1 MKIINKILLS
11 VFGLIV
17 LAACDKDGDLIY
29 MTGLKSGNLAATETN
44 IVLSQEVDDNIVTSL
59 AWSTSNLVVSD
70 TTASA
75 PNVLSVTLQVSLSE
89 DFAIKTEI
97 TETSLSA
104 AFTGSALNT
113 LAKNLGA
120 TPGEAT
126 PVYFR
131 IKQSIASN
139 EDPVYSNIV
148 TITVTPYQIDM
159 SVGYIL
165 NSKSEDTGITL
176 YSAES
181 NGKYLGF
188 IGATAWYNFYLKEGD
203 KTTWGNYGED
213 GHVFVLSSNDS
224 KWSCWFPGQ
233 GGCYYVDLNTISSTW
248 SALYIP
254 TLTLTGDLKGDMTYD
269 RSHNKWYYN
278 YTASKTGTITV
289 QISGTGAQYN
299 TITGTTDASAISTA
313 ISFAQSGENITFGT
327 GNATNIQ
334 INVKKT
340 GKVALVLDLSNPKS
354 YSCTVTDAISDN
366 TVSRQ
371 LWISGIDDGNN
382 GGSWTF
388 DNYLTLYDED
398 NLAYATVL
406 NVNSLYG
413 YQFYTAEED
422 WSSNYGTSDG
432 TSASG
437 TLVAA
442 GGNIPAP
449 TAGLYL
455 FDASI
460 TNLTYALTAV
470 TNVSYAGFNDDW
482 TMVALTAS
490 SEAPTTFTGTVTI
503 SKASQSGF
511 KIYLN
516 NSWDYF
522 FGGSNGSLSYKGN
535 GITDDATL
543 ATGIYILTVDLAK
556 QTYTLSN

>member
-1 MKIINKILLS
+1 MKIINKIFLL
-11 VFGLIV
+11 VFGLVV
-17 LAACDKDGDLIY
+17 LTNCDKDEDLIY
-29 MTGLKSGNLAATETN
+29 MTGLKSGDLAATETN
-44 IVLSQEVDDNIVTSL
+44 VVLSQDVDDNIVTSL

-70 TTASA
+70 TTVSA
-75 PNVLSVTLQVSLSE
+75 PNVLSVILQVSLSE
-89 DFAIKTEI
+89 DFAIKTEL

-104 AFTGSALNT
+104 AFTGLALNT
-113 LAKNLGA
+113 IAKNLGA
-120 TPGEAT
+120 TPDEAI

-131 IKQSIASN
+131 IKQSISSN

-148 TITVTPYQIDM
+148 SITITPYKIDM

-181 NGKYLGF
+181 NGEYIGF
-188 IGATAWYNFYLKEGD
+188 IGATAWYNFYLKEGN
-203 KTTWGNYGED
+203 KTIWGNYGED
-213 GHVFVLSSNDS
+213 GHELVLSSNDS

-233 GGCYYVDLNTISSTW
+233 GGCYYVDFNTTSSSW

-254 TLTLTGDLKGDMTYD
+254 TLTLTGDLNGEMTYD
-269 RSHNKWYYN
+269 RPNNKWYYN
-278 YTASKTGTITV
+278 FTANKTGDITV

-299 TITGTTDASAISTA
+299 TITGTNDESVISTE
-313 ISFAQSGENITFGT
+313 ISFAQNEENIVFGK

-334 INVKKT
+334 LNVTKT
-340 GKVALVLDLSNPKS
+340 GKLALVLDLSNPKS
-354 YSCTVTDAISDN
+354 YSCIVYDAISDN
-366 TVSRQ
+366 TVSQQ
-371 LWISGIDDGNN
+371 LWISGVDDGNN

-388 DNYLTLYDED
+388 DNYLTLYDES
-398 NLAYATVL
+398 NLAYAAVL

-442 GGNIPAP
+442 GDNIPAP

-455 FDASI
+455 FDTSI
-460 TNLTYALTAV
+460 TNLTYTLTAV
-470 TNVSYAGFNDDW
+470 TNVSYSGFNDDW

-490 SEAPTTFTGTVTI
+490 TDTPTTFTGAVTI
-503 SKASQSGF
+503 SGASTNGF

-516 NSWDYF
+516 NSWDYY
-522 FGGSNGSLSYKGN
+522 FGGSNGSFSYKGN
-535 GITDDATL
+535 GIKDDATL
-543 ATGIYILTVDLAK
+543 TAGTYILTVDLAK
-556 QTYTLSN
+556 QTYTLTN